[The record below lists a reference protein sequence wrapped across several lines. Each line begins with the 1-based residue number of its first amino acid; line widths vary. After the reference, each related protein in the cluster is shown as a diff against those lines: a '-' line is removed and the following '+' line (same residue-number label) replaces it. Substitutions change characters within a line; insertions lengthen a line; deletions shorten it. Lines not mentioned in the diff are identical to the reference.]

1 MIALSMVTGLALA
14 ACGGGDGGGSGGSA
28 SDEPIKIGVVVPL
41 SGTFAAEGQE
51 VRRGYEMAIEQAGG
65 EVAGRKVELVLGDAM
80 APEDAIAETDR
91 LATRERVDLFVG
103 SYATP
108 ASQAGSEAAARHKK
122 AWIETHAITDSLTE
136 RGLDSYFRVGA
147 RAVDFAETSAQFVA
161 EGLGTQLGSNLK
173 VFVEHEDGP
182 YGTSVSETQIA
193 ALKKAGMTTTRG
205 SHKVAAT
212 DVTDSVLA
220 AKRANPDVWLI
231 TGYATDSS
239 LLLRT
244 AAAQGFK
251 PKAVVLTGA
260 GDTKSVF
267 QAVGKDL
274 AGAFVV
280 AYTSPIVKP
289 DFAPGNE
296 KFYSTYR
303 SKFNADPLG
312 TVANT
317 AFTGMTAA
325 LKILEQSKG
334 ATDVAALNSAAAAV
348 DVPEGEQPNGWGL
361 KLDGD
366 RQNTRIRL
374 LAVQWRPDGTVPAV
388 WPAEAA
394 TDGQSIQVSAG

>member
-1 MIALSMVTGLALA
+1 MI
-14 ACGGGDGGGSGGSA
+14 
-28 SDEPIKIGVVVPL
+28 PL

-51 VRRGYEMAIEQAGG
+51 VRRGYEMAIEEAGG
-65 EVAGRKVELVLGDAM
+65 QVGGRKVELAIGDAM

-91 LATRERVDLFVG
+91 LSTREKVDLFVG
-103 SYATP
+103 TYATP
-108 ASQAGSEAAARHKK
+108 ASQAGSQAAARHRL
-122 AWIETHAITDSLTE
+122 AWIETHAITDSLSK
-136 RGLDSYFRVGA
+136 RGLENYFRVGA
-147 RAVDFAETSAQFVA
+147 RAVDFATTSANFVVD
-161 EGLGTQLGSNLK
+161 GLGAKLGKNLK

-182 YGTSVSETQIA
+182 YGTSVSETQITT
-193 ALKKAGMTTTRG
+193 LEKAGLTTTEG
-205 SHKVAAT
+205 AHKVAAT

-231 TGYATDSS
+231 TGYATDGA

-251 PKAVVLTGA
+251 PKAIVLTGA

-274 AGAFVV
+274 VGTFVL
-280 AYTSPIVKP
+280 AYTSPIVNP
-289 DFAPGNE
+289 AYAPGNE

-303 SKFNADPLG
+303 TKFGADPLG

-317 AFTGMTAA
+317 GYTGMTAA

-334 ATDVAALNSAAAAV
+334 STEIAALNEAAKAV
-348 DVPEGEQPNGWGL
+348 DVPQGKQPNGWGL

-366 RQNTRIRL
+366 RQNTLIRL
-374 LAVQWRPDGTVPAV
+374 LAVQWRADGTVPAV
-388 WPAEAA
+388 WPAEAVK
-394 TDGQSIQVSAG
+394 DGEAIQLPAGS